1 MLNPEPKE
9 APVLNRSQRKAWGKL
24 KNSAAFKRMTL
35 GQQAVALAQH
45 GLPMLITNE
54 MRESVGKKS
63 ITALRP
69 LNDSRPYEE
78 HELLADFNKLSV
90 SYLKLRDGGA
100 DETDFNRVAV
110 AINLAKVRAMDIDA
124 ILANQ
129 IEQAQDAMMRCKA
142 RKQKHG
148 TFGFDGP
155 GLQAVA
161 YAMDASEEIVKLS
174 SPKQMMD
181 ALEVM
186 QKALRIQSQQGQQL
200 AQLLA

>member
-1 MLNPEPKE
+1 MLNPEPKQ
-9 APVLNRSQRKAWGKL
+9 APILNRAQRKAWDKL
-24 KNSAAFKRMTL
+24 KNSATFKHMTL
-35 GQQAVALAQH
+35 EQQAEALAKH
-45 GLPMLITNE
+45 GLPMLITEE
-54 MRESVGKKS
+54 MHESLGKKS

-78 HELLADFNKLSV
+78 HELLADFNKLSL
-90 SYLKLRDGGA
+90 SYLRLRDGGA

-142 RKQKHG
+142 RKQKHDTYG
-148 TFGFDGP
+148 YDGP
-155 GLQAVA
+155 GLQAMA
-161 YAMDASEEIVKLS
+161 YAMDAQEEIVKLS
-174 SPKQMMD
+174 SPKQMLD
-181 ALEVM
+181 AMAVM
-186 QKALRIQSQQGQQL
+186 QKALRIQCKQGQQL